1 MQGEPLGDPGK
12 TSTFHL
18 RISESIHLESMSFLS
33 KQDLGQ
39 EIRRH
44 FCSGLGK
51 VCAQAV
57 LPKSSLEGLESGALK
72 SQRLK
77 DLARGPCLTVRTTRT
92 VLVRCCLRPGPARSQ
107 EQRNRHKYETGTVG
121 VTAPHATSS
130 RTESGGLSTA
140 PSTSRN
146 ETATK

>member
-12 TSTFHL
+12 ASTFHL
-18 RISESIHLESMSFLS
+18 RMSESIHLKSMSFLS

-57 LPKSSLEGLESGALK
+57 LPKELSGRFRVR
-72 SQRLK
+72 S
-77 DLARGPCLTVRTTRT
+77 LTVRTTRT
-92 VLVRCCLRPGPARSQ
+92 VLVRCCLRPGPAGSQ
-107 EQRNRHKYETGTVG
+107 E
-121 VTAPHATSS
+121 
-130 RTESGGLSTA
+130 L
-140 PSTSRN
+140 
-146 ETATK
+146 